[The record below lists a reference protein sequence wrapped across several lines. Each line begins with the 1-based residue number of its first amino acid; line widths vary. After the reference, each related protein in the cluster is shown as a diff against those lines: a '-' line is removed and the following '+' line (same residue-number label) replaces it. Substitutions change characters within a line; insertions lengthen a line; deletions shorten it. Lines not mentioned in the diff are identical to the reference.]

1 MMYFITKGGVCQQLF
16 KNIFIFS
23 EKERLFFDFTVFF
36 L

>member
-16 KNIFIFS
+16 LNIFIFS
-23 EKERLFFDFTVFF
+23 KKERLFFDFTAAF